1 MATKLISTSA
11 DLQVK
16 VSNINLY
23 QESLATLKFIEKTI
37 KDYNINIHVI
47 SGDLFEYATPND
59 DERKLIYNHL
69 VRLLNIQS
77 LETLIVIDGNH
88 DLEKE
93 NKAKSTT
100 GNNALSTIASIIETL
115 DSPFKNKLKY
125 LKFSTRLTIDNIDF
139 IPYCLTNR
147 ENWGEL
153 KNYYETNNTKN
164 LRIALYHAMI
174 ADYAK
179 DKGIPVKLEKL
190 DTLDIFP
197 SNTVVM
203 AGDIHESYNVEDKER
218 NVKFFYPGAPM
229 IHTFG
234 EGSYIY
240 IGEQLKPKYGKVKK
254 FNIFKVDNNM
264 RVATEMQLAEIPI
277 PFYVQYLTIQ
287 LDSSVDYNVLKYN
300 IQQIDWSRLCS
311 ENTFRLFIKVKSSN
325 ILIKQEREIFDI
337 LKSMAPISDITIQFE
352 YDKLIQK
359 DTYIENPIVKEIIE
373 TKISD
378 DKIQINNEA
387 VITSKNIDD
396 LLLNREQL
404 TKLFD
409 SSCKSVL
416 AKVDASNISEIR
428 EDILNL
434 FKKQLEMC
442 IEQSSQR
449 YNIEFKRVK
458 CNNFMILG
466 DVDIDL
472 SETGINRILGTNG
485 IGKTTLYRLIRW
497 ILIGQI
503 IEGMKSN
510 QVVQNN
516 LLVFNKN
523 LPDRNLV
530 EGELE
535 LLINGYKIII
545 TRTVSRIWKKGI
557 TEEQQLSQDWTDYIS
572 DTHREIVLQLFISDN
587 DNNETVKRF
596 VGINAELLIEKYFG
610 NTINNLLFIDQ
621 AKIKQILTTPANQ
634 LNELIL
640 DYIGVDYLKK
650 LEANLDGVKEDLMS
664 IGKPKT
670 NKETLR
676 ENIID
681 TQIKIDEATTKA
693 TTISESG
700 EQLVKL
706 LEINKEKL
714 SGINKELENIGNIEL
729 QIKDKENQQIVLKQT
744 IDDFENNKPER
755 KEKPEFTCKKPELNQ
770 AEIDIH
776 KNLINTYNDKR
787 ITLSEQQD
795 NVMQEL
801 RNTEQKLNQYNAI
814 CNNGFISKL
823 NEINKSQE
831 ELKNNFTKITDLVR
845 NKISDTLQKLND
857 KFQEKYQ
864 QKIDLAHDVLSVRR
878 NITDIEEQIKNGY
891 CPTCKRKLD
900 NFTDEHVKELQTQI
914 EELKTKENLISK
926 DIDELN
932 SWFDK
937 FKIIKDKYTEYYT
950 NCGWTTLDEFK
961 NSDIKGF
968 DKEIKELENI
978 QAHYSSIEFEKESTK
993 NKQKEFN
1000 IEFNKLLNDSDYNL
1014 PDNLMNDELTEI
1026 ITIIRQCKSGN
1037 LNIKEQIQK
1046 NIREC
1051 NQVQE
1056 YIDSIKNQY
1065 TDAFEKYKKLY
1076 SKWQQDCEEIDSYN
1090 NQIQE
1095 QLNNHTQ
1102 NKLKLL
1108 DIIDEIKNLE
1118 KNKLPIYNKYKESQ
1132 QSIESKIAEIIAH
1145 KDENIQEVNRLN
1157 LLINSYQ
1164 NTLKNKQQEYDD
1176 LLTYEK
1182 NQIIW
1187 KVYSKLVKTNFKEI
1201 VFEYYRTFLNNTLNH
1216 LLSDVSFK
1224 LYWNNDSRLTMINQK
1239 DGIVTYQPVQLSSGM
1254 ETTFLGLSL
1263 IYCMHI
1269 LNVKNSVS
1277 HLFIDEISGTLNKG
1291 KELSYVAENYQELFV
1306 KILHKFTDK
1315 SIWLVDHSIDNIP
1328 DCNIYEVIP
1337 QNKYSIYERR

>member
-1 MATKLISTSA
+1 MANKLISTSA

-16 VSNINLY
+16 VRNINLY

-37 KDYNINIHVI
+37 KDYSINIHVI

-77 LETLIVIDGNH
+77 LETLIIIDGNH

-93 NKAKSTT
+93 NKVKLTS
-100 GNNALSTIASIIETL
+100 GNNALSTIASIIDTL

-125 LKFSTRLTIDNIDF
+125 LKTSTRLTIDNIDF

-153 KNYYETNNTKN
+153 KNYYETNNPKN

-179 DKGIPVKLEKL
+179 DKGLPVKLEKL

-264 RVATEMQLAEIPI
+264 QIATEMQLAEIPI

-300 IQQIDWSRLCS
+300 LQQIDWSRLCS

-337 LKSMAPISDITIQFE
+337 LKNMCPVSDVTIQFE

-359 DTYIENPIVKEIIE
+359 DTYIENPIVKEIIQSKINE
-373 TKISD
+373 TKLTD
-378 DKIQINNEA
+378 DKIQIDNNV

-396 LLLNREQL
+396 LLLNRDQL
-404 TKLFD
+404 TQLFD

-416 AKVDASNISEIR
+416 TKVDVSNISEIR

-449 YNIEFKRVK
+449 FNVEFKRVK

-497 ILIGQI
+497 ILIGTI
-503 IEGMKSN
+503 MEGMKSN

-530 EGELE
+530 EGKLE
-535 LLINGYKIII
+535 LVINDYKVVI

-572 DTHREIVLQLFISDN
+572 DTHRNIILQLFVSDN
-587 DNNETVKRF
+587 DNNESVKQF

-610 NTINNLLFIDQ
+610 KTINNLLFIDQ

-681 TQIKIDEATTKA
+681 IQLKIDNTSKKSVELVNHGE
-693 TTISESG
+693 TI
-700 EQLVKL
+700 
-706 LEINKEKL
+706 IT
-714 SGINKELENIGNIEL
+714 NIE
-729 QIKDKENQQIVLKQT
+729 EN
-744 IDDFENNKPER
+744 
-755 KEKPEFTCKKPELNQ
+755 
-770 AEIDIH
+770 
-776 KNLINTYNDKR
+776 
-787 ITLSEQQD
+787 
-795 NVMQEL
+795 
-801 RNTEQKLNQYNAI
+801 
-814 CNNGFISKL
+814 
-823 NEINKSQE
+823 
-831 ELKNNFTKITDLVR
+831 
-845 NKISDTLQKLND
+845 
-857 KFQEKYQ
+857 
-864 QKIDLAHDVLSVRR
+864 
-878 NITDIEEQIKNGY
+878 
-891 CPTCKRKLD
+891 
-900 NFTDEHVKELQTQI
+900 
-914 EELKTKENLISK
+914 
-926 DIDELN
+926 
-932 SWFDK
+932 
-937 FKIIKDKYTEYYT
+937 
-950 NCGWTTLDEFK
+950 
-961 NSDIKGF
+961 
-968 DKEIKELENI
+968 
-978 QAHYSSIEFEKESTK
+978 
-993 NKQKEFN
+993 
-1000 IEFNKLLNDSDYNL
+1000 
-1014 PDNLMNDELTEI
+1014 
-1026 ITIIRQCKSGN
+1026 
-1037 LNIKEQIQK
+1037 
-1046 NIREC
+1046 
-1051 NQVQE
+1051 
-1056 YIDSIKNQY
+1056 
-1065 TDAFEKYKKLY
+1065 
-1076 SKWQQDCEEIDSYN
+1076 
-1090 NQIQE
+1090 
-1095 QLNNHTQ
+1095 
-1102 NKLKLL
+1102 
-1108 DIIDEIKNLE
+1108 
-1118 KNKLPIYNKYKESQ
+1118 KNKLS
-1132 QSIESKIAEIIAH
+1132 
-1145 KDENIQEVNRLN
+1145 EVN
-1157 LLINSYQ
+1157 
-1164 NTLKNKQQEYDD
+1164 K
-1176 LLTYEK
+1176 
-1182 NQIIW
+1182 
-1187 KVYSKLVKTNFKEI
+1187 
-1201 VFEYYRTFLNNTLNH
+1201 
-1216 LLSDVSFK
+1216 
-1224 LYWNNDSRLTMINQK
+1224 
-1239 DGIVTYQPVQLSSGM
+1239 
-1254 ETTFLGLSL
+1254 
-1263 IYCMHI
+1263 
-1269 LNVKNSVS
+1269 
-1277 HLFIDEISGTLNKG
+1277 
-1291 KELSYVAENYQELFV
+1291 
-1306 KILHKFTDK
+1306 
-1315 SIWLVDHSIDNIP
+1315 
-1328 DCNIYEVIP
+1328 
-1337 QNKYSIYERR
+1337 

>member
-1 MATKLISTSA
+1 MANKLISTSA

-16 VSNINLY
+16 VRNINLY

-37 KDYNINIHVI
+37 KDYGINIHVI

-77 LETLIVIDGNH
+77 LETLIIIDGNH

-93 NKAKSTT
+93 NKARLTS
-100 GNNALSTIASIIETL
+100 GNNALSTIASIINTL

-125 LKFSTRLTIDNIDF
+125 LKTSTRLTIDNIDF

-153 KNYYETNNTKN
+153 KNYYEINNPKN

-179 DKGIPVKLEKL
+179 DKGLPIKLEKL

-264 RVATEMQLAEIPI
+264 QVATEMQLAEIPI
-277 PFYVQYLTIQ
+277 PYYVQYLTIQ
-287 LDSSVDYNVLKYN
+287 LDSSIDYNVLKYN
-300 IQQIDWSRLCS
+300 LQQIDWSRLCS

-337 LKSMAPISDITIQFE
+337 LKSMTPISDVTIQFE

-359 DTYIENPIVKEIIE
+359 DTYIENPVVKEIIE
-373 TKISD
+373 TKLSD
-378 DKIQINNEA
+378 DKIQINNDA
-387 VITSKNIDD
+387 VITTKNIDD
-396 LLLNREQL
+396 LLLNRDQL
-404 TKLFD
+404 TQLFD

-416 AKVDASNISEIR
+416 TKVDASNISEIR

-434 FKKQLEMC
+434 FKKQLEIC

-449 YNIEFKRVK
+449 FNVSFKRVK

-466 DVDIDL
+466 DVDINL

-497 ILIGQI
+497 ILTGTIM
-503 IEGMKSN
+503 EGMKSN

-523 LPDRNLV
+523 LPDRNFV

-535 LLINGYKIII
+535 LVINDYKIVI
-545 TRTVSRIWKKGI
+545 TRTVSRTWKKGV

-572 DTHREIVLQLFISDN
+572 DTHRDIVLQLFVDSE
-587 DNNETVKRF
+587 NEPKRF
-596 VGINAELLIEKYFG
+596 VGDNAEILIKKYFG
-610 NTINNLLFIDQ
+610 NTIDNLLFIDQ

-670 NKETLR
+670 NKEILR

-681 TQIKIDEATTKA
+681 TQIKIDNTTK
-693 TTISESG
+693 ESVELTEHG
-700 EQLVKL
+700 ESLNTNI
-706 LEINKEKL
+706 EENKSKL
-714 SGINKELENIGNIEL
+714 SEINKELENIGNVKS
-729 QIKDKENQQIVLKQT
+729 QIQDKENQQNKLKQI
-744 IDDFENNKPER
+744 IDEFENNKPER

-770 AEIDIH
+770 EEIDIY
-776 KNLINTYNDKR
+776 KNSINNYNEKR
-787 ITLSEQQD
+787 KALSKQQD

-801 RNTEQKLNQYNAI
+801 RTFEQKLNQYHAI
-814 CNNGFISKL
+814 CNNGFISRL
-823 NEINKSQE
+823 NEINKVQE
-831 ELKNNFTKITDLVR
+831 ELKNNFTKIIDSIR
-845 NKISDTLQKLND
+845 NKLSETLQQLNN

-864 QKIDLAHDVLSVRR
+864 KKLDLLNLQKIADNKISE
-878 NITDIEEQIKNGY
+878 IEEQIKNGY
-891 CPTCKRKLD
+891 CPACKRKLD
-900 NFTDEHVKELQTQI
+900 NFTDEHVKELQSQI
-914 EELKTKENLISK
+914 DKLFESK
-926 DIDELN
+926 KNIQSDINELN
-932 SWFDK
+932 SWFEK
-937 FKIIKDKYTEYYT
+937 FNIIKDKYTEYYT
-950 NCGWTTLDEFK
+950 KCGWTTLLEFK
-961 NSDIKGF
+961 NSDVKGF
-968 DKEIKELENI
+968 DKEIEELENI
-978 QAHYSSIEFEKESTK
+978 QAHYSSIEFEKESIQ

-1037 LNIKEQIQK
+1037 TNLREQIQK
-1046 NIREC
+1046 NIREST
-1051 NQVQE
+1051 QIQE
-1056 YIDSIKNQY
+1056 YIDNIKNKY
-1065 TDAFEKYKKLY
+1065 TDAFEKYEKLY
-1076 SKWQQDCEEIDSYN
+1076 SKWQQECDDIDSYN

-1108 DIIDEIKNLE
+1108 DILDEIKYLE
-1118 KNKLPIYNKYKESQ
+1118 KNQLPIYNKYKESQ
-1132 QSIESKIAEIIAH
+1132 QSIEILMTNLISE
-1145 KDENIQEVNRLN
+1145 KDQNIQEVNRLN

-1176 LLTYEK
+1176 LLVYEK

-1315 SIWLVDHSIDNIP
+1315 SIFLVDHSIDNIP
-1328 DCNIYEVIP
+1328 DCNIYEVMP
-1337 QNKYSIYERR
+1337 QNKYSIYERRN